1 MGPRIFILTGALAVA
16 AMGQQKNYTPPKT
29 ADGKPDFTGI
39 WTNVTIT
46 PLERPLELGNKA
58 TFTPEEASAY
68 EKKMVAENNADRRD
82 LPPEADVGKAYNDAW
97 WDRGTKV
104 VGNLRTSLIIDP
116 PNGRVPPL
124 TPEAQKRLAAQRAEQ
139 RAHPSDGPENRALS
153 ERCLLWPT
161 AGPPMLPSFYNNNYQ
176 IYQGPGYVAI
186 MVEMIHDVRIIPT
199 DGRPHAPS
207 NIRQWM
213 GDPRGHWEGN
223 TLVVDTTNFNDKTR
237 FRGATENMHLTEKF
251 TRVDPDTILYEFT
264 VEDPATFTKP
274 WTAQIPMRRAKGP
287 IYEYA
292 CHEGNYAM
300 TGILAGAREAEKE
313 AAK

>member
-1 MGPRIFILTGALAVA
+1 MVPRIFILTGALAVA
-16 AMGQQKNYTPPKT
+16 AIAQQKAWTPPKT
-29 ADGKPDFTGI
+29 ADGKPDLSGI

-46 PLERPLELGNKA
+46 PLERPADLAGKA
-58 TFTPEEASAY
+58 TFTPAEAAAY

-82 LPPEADVGKAYNDAW
+82 LPPDADVGKAYNDAW

-104 VGNLRTSLIIDP
+104 VGTLRTSLISDP
-116 PNGRVPPL
+116 PDGRVPAL
-124 TPEAQKRLAAQRAEQ
+124 TPEAQKRLNETRAYA
-139 RAHPSDGPENRALS
+139 RLHPADGPEDRALS
-153 ERCLLWPT
+153 ERCILWPT

-186 MVEMIHDVRIIPT
+186 AVEMIHDVRIIPT
-199 DGRPHAPS
+199 DGRPHLPS

-223 TLVVDTTNFNDKTR
+223 TLVVDTTNFTDKTR
-237 FRGATENMHLTEKF
+237 YRGATENMHLTEKF
-251 TRVDPDTILYEFT
+251 TRMDPDTILYEFT
-264 VEDPATFTKP
+264 VDDPATFTKP
-274 WTAQIPMRRAKGP
+274 WTAQIPMRKSKGP

-300 TGILAGAREAEKE
+300 TGMLGGAREADKT
-313 AAK
+313 AK